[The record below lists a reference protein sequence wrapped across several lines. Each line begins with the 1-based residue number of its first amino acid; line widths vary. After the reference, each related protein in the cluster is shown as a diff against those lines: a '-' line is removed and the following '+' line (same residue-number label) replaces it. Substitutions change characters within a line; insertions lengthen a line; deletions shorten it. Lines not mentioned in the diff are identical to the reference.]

1 MTDVKYIEFKRRKI
15 EEWRKRRQ
23 TNTSPGP
30 PTRREMLLDWLKIKD
45 KEPRKNCLALSIIVV
60 N

>member
-23 TNTSPGP
+23 TDPKLVP
-30 PTRREMLLDWLKIKD
+30 PTRREILLDWLEIMD
-45 KEPRKNCLALSIIVV
+45 TRA
-60 N
+60 